1 MGNKHSRPVAP
12 GFEIAP
18 LRRSLTIEPQ
28 TGGQAPL
35 QSTYYEPYIS
45 RASPPRELT
54 TLSAIDPETLAKVRA
69 EEWGKLPKSPSG
81 NLLGQE
87 GISEKPRPLTIKE
100 RQERVRSRLVRN
112 SSRDKLSNFSTEPDG
127 CYETNYSGKHKIQA
141 GNGTGKPEKLERAS
155 FWCCCLC

>member
-87 GISEKPRPLTIKE
+87 GISEKLRPLTIKE
-100 RQERVRSRLVRN
+100 RQERNLMAVMKPTTAESTKYRLE
-112 SSRDKLSNFSTEPDG
+112 TEP
-127 CYETNYSGKHKIQA
+127 ESLKN
-141 GNGTGKPEKLERAS
+141 
-155 FWCCCLC
+155 